1 MIDLIPAGRISSG
14 ALDAE
19 RARMDIV
26 ANNLANAQSVGKEG
40 NVYQRKVAIFESVY
54 DEQLGGNDLS
64 DLGGVRLAEIANDT
78 SRKPTMEYMPFHPEA
93 DENGMVMTPNI
104 SPMEEMVD
112 MITATRAYEANLS
125 ILRESRKMADKTID
139 IMKA

>member
-1 MIDLIPAGRISSG
+1 MIDLIPAGKISAG
-14 ALDAE
+14 ALQAE
-19 RARMDIV
+19 RTRMDIV

-40 NVYQRKVAIFESVY
+40 SVYQRKVAVFESVY
-54 DEQLGGNDLS
+54 DEQMGVNNVNELA
-64 DLGGVRLAEIANDT
+64 GVRLAEIANDT
-78 SRKPTMEYMPFHPEA
+78 SRKPTQEYMPFHPEA

-112 MITATRAYEANLS
+112 MVTATRAYEANLT
-125 ILRESRKMADKTID
+125 ILKESRKMADKTID